1 VCVKSKPLHQPT
13 SIDEKFNKVRIMND
27 NEWDN
32 NKTYILTKNI
42 KLVIDFC
49 YIGNEMKEWYDRVG
63 IN

>member
-1 VCVKSKPLHQPT
+1 M
-13 SIDEKFNKVRIMND
+13 IMND